1 MCLIVLQEMQEAGGP
16 GYKYLEVDEDEAA
29 NVIFCNGTMV
39 HLAYDQI
46 VESAK
51 VAYYLSLMNIY

>member
-1 MCLIVLQEMQEAGGP
+1 MQEAGGP

-39 HLAYDQI
+39 HLASDQI

-51 VAYYLSLMNIY
+51 VSCVSFVRIAWTQLVVCV

>member
-1 MCLIVLQEMQEAGGP
+1 MQEAGGP

-39 HLAYDQI
+39 HLASDQI

-51 VAYYLSLMNIY
+51 VSCVLFVQIAWGTTCVC